1 MRRAPLSSRPPEPRA
16 EQPSVALLSQLPSGS
31 PEVCWQSCM
40 HLAEGFGCLGETD
53 ASLKYLA
60 RAVKE
65 AGEFGLHDPRLA
77 RSLNALG
84 LLHCRLGDGAAAE
97 SALKS
102 AAAIYEQ
109 ALGPEHPELA
119 AVHFNLAGAYELQDN
134 HDAAALEY
142 ERALALAER
151 SLARLHQDV
160 TLTLDRLGE
169 VYLALGR
176 RAAAQF
182 ALRHDASGRSLPG
195 QEQPSLAGHL
205 KRLAQIYSGP
215 DGSPEAELLFTGA
228 LAALEKALGRRHRE
242 IPAQLAAL
250 AKTCR
255 EQARFA
261 DAHKLLDLSLAILE
275 KALHPEQPGSAV
287 ALEFYSE
294 ILRVL
299 NLDAKRKE
307 PFSRAAARS

>member
-1 MRRAPLSSRPPEPRA
+1 MRPAPLSSQAPKPLT
-16 EQPSVALLSQLPSGS
+16 EQPSPASLSQLPASS

-40 HLAEGFGCLGETD
+40 HLAEGLACLGETD
-53 ASLKYLA
+53 ACLTYLA

-65 AGEFGLHDPRLA
+65 AGELGRHDPRLA
-77 RSLNALG
+77 KSLNALG

-97 SALKS
+97 RAFKS

-119 AVHFNLAGAYELQDN
+119 TVHFNLAGAYELQDN

-160 TLTLDRLGE
+160 ALTLDRLGE
-169 VYLALGR
+169 VYVALGR

-182 ALRHDASGRSLPG
+182 ALRHDDSGRSLPG
-195 QEQPSLAGHL
+195 QEHLSLAGHL
-205 KRLAQIYSGP
+205 KRLAQLYNGP

-242 IPAQLAAL
+242 IPSHLAAL
-250 AKTCR
+250 ARACR

-261 DAHKLLDLSLAILE
+261 DAHKLLELSLAILE

-307 PFSRAAARS
+307 PLSRAAARS